1 MKSNRRK
8 FLQNLGL
15 GTGAAL
21 VHLPTHAKNEYSSS
35 GKPKAQIFNMCGYAA
50 PKLSKVR
57 IGFVGLGNRGPGAVK
72 RMSQISA
79 VEIIALCDKDPKR
92 VDKQQLVLEKANLPK
107 ARAYSGENGWKAMC
121 ESQDIDLIYI
131 CTPWSLHTPMALYAM
146 NQGKHTAVEV
156 PAAKTI
162 DECWQLVETSEKT
175 KKHCMMLENTCYD
188 FFEQMT
194 LNMARNGVFGELFH
208 AEGAYIHNLLEANF
222 KISTYSDM
230 WRLRENANRNGNL
243 YPTHGLGPISQCLN
257 INRGD
262 NFDHLVAISSNDF
275 QMGKMAKDLASKD
288 PFYKEFVGKPFRG
301 NMNTL
306 IIKTHKGKTI
316 MLQHDVTSTRPYSRI
331 HLLSGTKGIAQKWP
345 EPGKIALGESWMSEK
360 ELKEIEQNYTTPLVK
375 HIGEIA
381 KTIGGHGG
389 MDFMMD
395 WRLIDNLR
403 NGLPLDQDV
412 YDAAAWSSVAHASE
426 MSVAKRGK
434 TVDIPDFTRGAWSKN
449 TPVSLTL
456 DGGGN
461 TEVRKV

>member
-1 MKSNRRK
+1 MNSNRRK

-21 VHLPTHAKNEYSSS
+21 INLPAHAIDKNSDSY
-35 GKPKAQIFNMCGYAA
+35 KPKAQIFNMCGYAA
-50 PKLSKVR
+50 PKLEKVR
-57 IGFVGLGNRGPGAVK
+57 IGFIGLGNRGPGAVK

-79 VEIIALCDKDPKR
+79 VEIVALCDKDSKR
-92 VDKQQLVLEKANLPK
+92 VEKQQLVLEKANLPK
-107 ARAYSGENGWKAMC
+107 ARAFSGENGWKQMC
-121 ESQDIDLIYI
+121 ESKDLDLIYI
-131 CTPWSLHTPMALYAM
+131 CTPWSLHTPMAVYAM
-146 NQGKHTAVEV
+146 NQGKHAAIEV

-194 LNMARNGVFGELFH
+194 LIMARNGVFGELIH

-222 KISTYSDM
+222 KISSYSDM
-230 WRLRENANRNGNL
+230 WRLRENANRNGNI
-243 YPTHGLGPISQCLN
+243 YPTHGLGPISQCLD

-275 QMGKMAKDLASKD
+275 QMGDMAKDLAAKD
-288 PFYKEFVGKPFRG
+288 PFYNEFVGKPFRG
-301 NMNTL
+301 NMNTS
-306 IIKTHKGKTI
+306 IIKTQKGKTI

-360 ELKEIEQNYTTPLVK
+360 ELKEIEKKYTTPLVK

-381 KTIGGHGG
+381 KAIGGHGG

-434 TVDIPDFTRGAWSKN
+434 TIDIPDFTRGAWRKN

-456 DGGGN
+456 EGGGN
-461 TEVRKV
+461 TGVRKV